1 MAVVR
6 LRGNGERGG
15 TGVLVAAS
23 LAHPVGGVVRRTV
36 FCQWNVPLVDQHWA
50 GFVMLFS
57 GLPVQVAGIWHL
69 MGRSALRDLH
79 YG

>member
-1 MAVVR
+1 M
-6 LRGNGERGG
+6 
-15 TGVLVAAS
+15 
-23 LAHPVGGVVRRTV
+23 
-36 FCQWNVPLVDQHWA
+36 PLVDQHWA